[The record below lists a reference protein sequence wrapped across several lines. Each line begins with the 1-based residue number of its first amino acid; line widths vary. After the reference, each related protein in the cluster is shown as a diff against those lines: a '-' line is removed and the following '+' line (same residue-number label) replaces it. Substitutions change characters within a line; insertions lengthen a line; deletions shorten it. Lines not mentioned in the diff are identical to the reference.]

1 MTGLRGPRLRDEGV
15 QPCAGG
21 AAPAAPFLHGARGG
35 QVPPLSPG
43 APRRPEHNPT
53 VDWLLSAWEAAPGTL
68 RAERAEQG
76 RPVPVTPVTG
86 PQGAGLRGAGAGTA
100 VWSPV
105 QELPV

>member
-1 MTGLRGPRLRDEGV
+1 MTGLRGPRLRNEGV

-43 APRRPEHNPT
+43 APGRPEHNPT
-53 VDWLLSAWEAAPGTL
+53 VDWLPSAWQAAPGTL
-68 RAERAEQG
+68 WAEQG

-86 PQGAGLRGAGAGTA
+86 PQGAGLRGARAGTA